1 MKKLQTYFNKLGSR
15 KFQVLLIAIGLFIFS
30 PSDFT
35 GSNMVTVMCVYMGV
49 NTLQKFTGAGE

>member
-15 KFQVLLIAIGLFIFS
+15 KFQVLMIAIGLFIVY
-30 PSDFT
+30 PNDFN